1 MALPQFDAN
10 HSVKFDIARGSVEL
24 QGAGPRLLVP
34 PDALLDLCRH
44 AGEDALR
51 DFGRRLGT
59 EAGRRM
65 QDLLGKAADTAS
77 IEGFVD
83 HLGGNLALLGLGSLS
98 VERWGRALVFVVDG
112 SPLGPAGDTL
122 LAAILEGAV
131 QRCLGRD
138 AHMVAIDRD
147 DKRVRLLATGSS
159 GATRAKALLAQGV
172 KWGEVLSRMHD
183 GAAG

>member
-1 MALPQFDAN
+1 MALPQFDASQ
-10 HSVKFDIARGSVEL
+10 SVKFDIARGSVEL

-34 PDALLDLCRH
+34 PDALLDLCKH
-44 AGEDALR
+44 AGEEALR

-65 QDLLGKAADTAS
+65 QELLGRAADTAS

-98 VERWGRALVFVVDG
+98 VERWGRALVFVIEG
-112 SPLGPAGDTL
+112 CPLGSAGDTL
-122 LAAILEGAV
+122 LGAVLEGAV

-138 AHMVAIDRD
+138 AHMVPLERD
-147 DKRVRLLATGSS
+147 DKRVRLLATSSS
-159 GATRAKALLAQGV
+159 GATKAKALLAQGV
-172 KWGEVLSRMHD
+172 KWGDVLSRMHD
-183 GAAG
+183 GGSG